1 MSARTQE
8 ATSRVLLADDD
19 GDVLKALQLLL
30 KANGFQSQAVRSSA
44 AALSALR
51 EGEYDALL
59 ADMNFTRDTSSGA
72 EGLELI
78 ERALAL
84 APHVPVIALTAFG
97 SVELAVEA
105 MRRGAR
111 DFVQKP
117 WENERLLSV
126 VRTQIALA
134 RALGEGRRLA
144 AENRLLRE
152 GGAAPEIVALSPAMR
167 AVVELV
173 ERVGP
178 SAASVL
184 ITGENGSGKGL
195 VARALHAASERAEGA
210 LITVNVGGLSE
221 SLFESELFGHVRG
234 AFTDA
239 SSDRVGRFE
248 LAGGGTL
255 FLDEVG
261 NLSPGMQAKL
271 LRVLETGEFERVG
284 SSRTQ
289 RADVRVLSA
298 TNADLRAEVE
308 AGRFRR
314 DLYFRL
320 NALEVRVPALRERA
334 EDLSVLAQAFLE
346 RHAQRYRK
354 SLDCFEPAA
363 EAALRAHTWPGNV
376 RELDHAVERGVLLA
390 RGRRVGAADL
400 GLVTERGGAPALD
413 ALTLEQAERVMIERA
428 LGRHHGNLL
437 RAARELGLSRA
448 GLYRR
453 LEKHGLARPEPHA
466 E

>member
-1 MSARTQE
+1 MRARSQE
-8 ATSRVLLADDD
+8 VAPRVLLADDH

-30 KANGFQSQAVRSSA
+30 KSHGFQTHSVSSSSA
-44 AALSALR
+44 VLAALR

-59 ADMNFTRDTSSGA
+59 ADMNFSRDTSSGG

-78 ERALAL
+78 ARVKAQ
-84 APHVPVIALTAFG
+84 APHLPVIALTAFG

-117 WENERLLSV
+117 WENERLINV
-126 VRTQIALA
+126 VRTQVELA
-134 RALGEGRRLA
+134 RALREGRRLE
-144 AENRLLRE
+144 AENRVLRAE
-152 GGAAPEIVALSPAMR
+152 DAPPEIVAVSPAMR

-178 SAASVL
+178 SEASVL
-184 ITGENGSGKGL
+184 VTGENGVGKGL
-195 VARALHAASERAEGA
+195 VARALHSASERSERP
-210 LITVNVGGLSE
+210 LITVNVGGLAE

-261 NLSPGMQAKL
+261 NLSQALQWKL

-284 SSRTQ
+284 SSRTL
-289 RADVRVLSA
+289 RADARVLSA
-298 TNADLRAEVE
+298 TNADLRGEVE

-320 NALEVRVPALRERA
+320 NAIEIHVPPLRERR
-334 EDLSVLAQAFLE
+334 EDLPVLAQAFLR
-346 RHAQRYRK
+346 RHARRYRK
-354 SLDCFEPAA
+354 ELDGFEPAA
-363 EAALRAHTWPGNV
+363 EAALRAHSWPGNV

-390 RGRRVGAADL
+390 RRRKLRAEDL
-400 GLVTERGGAPALD
+400 GLVAERGGTGALD
-413 ALTLEQAERVMIERA
+413 AMTLNQAERALDQRA
-428 LGRHHGNLL
+428 LARHQGNLL

-453 LEKHGLARPEPHA
+453 LEKHGLARPEPRA

>member
-1 MSARTQE
+1 MSARSQD
-8 ATSRVLLADDD
+8 AAPRVLLADDD
-19 GDVLKALQLLL
+19 GDVRKALQLLL
-30 KANGFQSQAVRSSA
+30 KAHGFRSQAVDSA
-44 AALSALR
+44 AAALAALR
-51 EGEYDALL
+51 EGEFDAVL

-78 ERALAL
+78 EQAFAL

-97 SVELAVEA
+97 SVELAVAA

-117 WENERLLSV
+117 WENERLINV
-126 VRTQIALA
+126 VRTQVELA
-134 RALGEGRRLA
+134 RALREGRRLA
-144 AENRLLRE
+144 AENRALRGE
-152 GGAAPEIVALSPAMR
+152 GETPEIVASSPAMR
-167 AVVELV
+167 AVVEMV

-184 ITGENGSGKGL
+184 VTGENGSGKGL
-195 VARALHAASERAEGA
+195 VARALHAASERAEAA
-210 LITVNVGGLSE
+210 LITVNVGGLTE

-239 SSDRVGRFE
+239 SSDRIGRFE

-261 NLSPGMQAKL
+261 NLSPAQQSKL

-298 TNADLRAEVE
+298 TNADLRGEVE

-320 NALEVRVPALRERA
+320 NAIEIHVPPLRERA
-334 EDLSVLAQAFLE
+334 ADLPLLAHAFLR
-346 RHAQRYRK
+346 RHARRYRK
-354 SLDCFEPAA
+354 ELDGLEPAA
-363 EAALRAHTWPGNV
+363 EAALRAHAWPGNV

-390 RGRRVGAADL
+390 RGPRVRAADL

-413 ALTLEQAERVMIERA
+413 ALTLSQAERVLIERA
-428 LGRHHGNLL
+428 LERHQGNLM
-437 RAARELGLSRA
+437 RAARDLGVSRA

-453 LEKHGLARPEPHA
+453 LEKHGLARPEPHV

>member
-1 MSARTQE
+1 MGARTSE
-8 ATSRVLLADDD
+8 AARVLLADDHV
-19 GDVLKALQLLL
+19 DVLKALQLLL
-30 KANGFQSQAVRSSA
+30 KAHGFRTQAVGSA
-44 AALSALR
+44 AAVLAALR

-59 ADMNFTRDTSSGA
+59 ADMNFTRDTNSGG

-78 ERALAL
+78 TQVRALAPEL
-84 APHVPVIALTAFG
+84 PVIALTAYG

-126 VRTQIALA
+126 VRTQVELA
-134 RALGEGRRLA
+134 RALREQRRLE
-144 AENRLLRE
+144 AENRALRAE
-152 GGAAPEIVALSPAMR
+152 GAVPELVAHSPAMR
-167 AVVELV
+167 ALVELI

-178 SAASVL
+178 SDATVL
-184 ITGENGSGKGL
+184 VTGENGAGKGL
-195 VARALHAASERAEGA
+195 VARALHAASERRERP
-210 LITVNVGGLSE
+210 LVTVNVGGLAE

-239 SSDRVGRFE
+239 SSDREGRFE
-248 LAGGGTL
+248 LAHGGTL

-261 NLSPGMQAKL
+261 NLSPALQWKL

-284 SSRTQ
+284 SSRTL

-314 DLYFRL
+314 DLFFRL
-320 NALEVRVPALRERA
+320 NAIELSVPPLRERR
-334 EDLSVLAQAFLE
+334 EDLPALAQGFLE
-346 RHAQRYRK
+346 RHARRYRK
-354 SLDCFEPAA
+354 ELQGFEAAA
-363 EAALRAHTWPGNV
+363 EAALLAHAWPGNV
-376 RELDHAVERGVLLA
+376 RELDHAVERAVLLA
-390 RGRRVGAADL
+390 RGSRVSAADFALVPERGAAAEL
-400 GLVTERGGAPALD
+400 APTTL
-413 ALTLEQAERVMIERA
+413 LTAERLLIARA
-428 LGRHHGNLL
+428 LERHGGNLQ

-453 LEKHGLARPEPHA
+453 LEKHRLERPEARA

>member
-1 MSARTQE
+1 MSARSLD
-8 ATSRVLLADDD
+8 AAPRVLLADDD
-19 GDVLKALQLLL
+19 ADVLKALQLLL
-30 KANGFQSQAVRSSA
+30 KAHGFRSQTVNSASA
-44 AALSALR
+44 ALAALR
-51 EGEYDALL
+51 EGEYEALL

-78 ERALAL
+78 EQALAL

-117 WENERLLSV
+117 WENERLLNV
-126 VRTQIALA
+126 VRTQVELA
-134 RALGEGRRLA
+134 RALGESRRLE
-144 AENRLLRE
+144 AENRILR
-152 GGAAPEIVALSPAMR
+152 GDGPGAEIVAASPAMR
-167 AVVELV
+167 AVLELV

-184 ITGENGSGKGL
+184 ITGENGAGKGL
-195 VARALHAASERAEGA
+195 VARALHAASERAERP
-210 LITVNVGGLSE
+210 LITVNVGGLAE

-239 SSDRVGRFE
+239 STDRVGRCE
-248 LAGGGTL
+248 LASGGTL

-261 NLSPGMQAKL
+261 NLAQPLQWKL

-314 DLYFRL
+314 DLFFRL
-320 NALEVRVPALRERA
+320 NAIEILVPPLRERA
-334 EDLSVLAQAFLE
+334 EDLPVLAQAFLG

-354 SLDCFEPAA
+354 ELDGFEPAA
-363 EAALRAHTWPGNV
+363 EAALRAHAWPGNV

-390 RGRRVGAADL
+390 RAQRVRAEDL
-400 GLVTERGGAPALD
+400 GLVTERTGALA
-413 ALTLEQAERVMIERA
+413 AGVLTLAQSERALIERA
-428 LGRHHGNLL
+428 LERHQGNLQ

-453 LEKHGLARPEPHA
+453 LEKHGLARPESL
-466 E
+466 